1 MDEPT
6 SDKPCVHF
14 SNWNITPDTCK
25 TINGISQFYLLINAN
40 NTWLYLKKNCMN
52 QTVSINIT
60 IAENYNV
67 TSSFFKQ
74 NQHLKQLAS
83 KRKLVDEVFGYI

>member
-1 MDEPT
+1 M
-6 SDKPCVHF
+6 V
-14 SNWNITPDTCK
+14 
-25 TINGISQFYLLINAN
+25 ISQ
-40 NTWLYLKKNCMN
+40 KNCMN

-83 KRKLVDEVFGYI
+83 KRKLVDQVFGYI